1 MARSIGN
8 LWILLRRAL
17 SGAEALLRTI
27 PPGMIATR
35 RERRLR
41 LCETLSLGEKR
52 FLAVVQV
59 ERQEFL
65 VGGSGNSICLLAQLP
80 TPPASPSRASGQ
92 IASGSQQG

>member
-1 MARSIGN
+1 MGQAIGN
-8 LWILLRRAL
+8 LWTLLRSVL
-17 SGAEALLRTI
+17 SGAEALLRAI
-27 PPGMIATR
+27 PPGMVAAR
-35 RERRLR
+35 REKRLR

-80 TPPASPSRASGQ
+80 TPPAKPSRVCEHTAPE
-92 IASGSQQG
+92 SQED